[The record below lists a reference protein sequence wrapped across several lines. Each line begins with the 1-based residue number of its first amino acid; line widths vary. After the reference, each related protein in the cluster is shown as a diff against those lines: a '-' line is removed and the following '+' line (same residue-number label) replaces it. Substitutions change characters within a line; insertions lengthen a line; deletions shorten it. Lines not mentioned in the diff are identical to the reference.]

1 MITDENIKEYVA
13 TYLENPNDLPKKLR
27 DISTWDV
34 SNVTDMSGL
43 FADATDFNQPLN
55 DWDVSNVTDMSYMF
69 YRAESFNQPLNDW
82 DVVSVTDMSNMFEGA
97 TSFNQTLNDWDVVSV
112 TDMSRMFEGA
122 TSFNQPLNDW
132 NIVSVTDMSM
142 MFEGATSFN
151 QPLNDWDISNVT
163 DMSNMFNGASS
174 FNQDLTSWDVSNVEE
189 EQTDTNEQDEPDDI
203 VTYTKVEPSELN
215 ISTDTPPKPDVVT
228 FDIISQENEN
238 VIDYLNFDKDNI
250 AFKYNNS
257 YFLSNKND
265 IINSVINNNNIK
277 YSCLRPGSLGSVVK
291 DTPYLSLNGIG
302 IIGAGVS
309 LLSQI
314 KKIMTNDRI
323 KIIKVILTDKLLPS
337 TASLQV
343 LLPGANWVS
352 AAHCQE
358 GQESYVSDL
367 EEIPY
372 PVQQGGKYK
381 KSMKNLRKK
390 SMKKRGKKQGKKS
403 MKKQGKK
410 SMKNRRKKSKKNI

>member
-1 MITDENIKEYVA
+1 
-13 TYLENPNDLPKKLR
+13 
-27 DISTWDV
+27 
-34 SNVTDMSGL
+34 
-43 FADATDFNQPLN
+43 
-55 DWDVSNVTDMSYMF
+55 
-69 YRAESFNQPLNDW
+69 
-82 DVVSVTDMSNMFEGA
+82 
-97 TSFNQTLNDWDVVSV
+97 
-112 TDMSRMFEGA
+112 
-122 TSFNQPLNDW
+122 
-132 NIVSVTDMSM
+132 M

-410 SMKNRRKKSKKNI
+410 SMKKQGKKSMKNRRKKSKKNI